1 MKIKTVNM
9 RTVTN
14 IFTFILMVTMST
26 YVLAQKS
33 GELENVEI
41 EIVKERKLQVPAAER
56 KFGKIA
62 PQASDPIYPPIV
74 YRFNQTQVALP
85 ELALP
90 VRPFKLK
97 KEDFEEPQKAYV
109 RFGLGN
115 YFSPYGELYYSNRD
129 QSKKRL
135 AANAW
140 FDIFNRGPVE
150 KDKSGNGQYGANL
163 SGSVARK
170 RIALAGEVDYRHS
183 FWHFYGDPL
192 VATTEAKELRQ
203 HFDRFSMAGGFTT
216 TENKKSVLSASAK
229 FNYLSDRFDARE
241 TILQFQGS
249 HKQTIK
255 EKQLLKTEA
264 SYYLINRQDAAVDA
278 KARNLFLAQSVYE
291 FSPLE
296 NLVVT
301 AGAGLALEN
310 DTLDSKDFHLYP
322 KVTATYKVTPALRV
336 RAFIDGNMVPVTLAS
351 VTQENPWLAPNIA
364 LTNTNEAF
372 VLGGQAEATI
382 LKKVDLLGGISIA
395 SVKQLYFFNNA
406 VGTQEKFVTEFDKG
420 ATERTNVFMQ
430 VQYSAGTKTLIALR
444 YDGFSYN
451 TDTLKR
457 AWHRPGTVVA
467 LTASHLFSEKL
478 RLSSDF
484 TFVSGLRA
492 QNPLNQA
499 IVTLPNVA
507 DLSLKADYHF
517 SKKAVGTLQLAN
529 ILNQDY
535 QQLQFYRVR
544 GFQIRAG
551 LTWSF

>member
-1 MKIKTVNM
+1 M
-9 RTVTN
+9 RTLINISPLVLVIIMFTN
-14 IFTFILMVTMST
+14 T
-26 YVLAQKS
+26 LAQKS

-56 KFGKIA
+56 KFGKIP
-62 PQASDPIYPPIV
+62 PQATDPIYPPIV
-74 YRFNQTQVALP
+74 YRFNQAQIILP

-90 VRPFKLK
+90 IRPFKLK

-129 QSKKRL
+129 QSKNRL

-140 FDIFNRGPVE
+140 FDIFDRGPVE
-150 KDKSGNGQYGANL
+150 KNKSGNGQYGISL
-163 SGSVARK
+163 SGSVSRK
-170 RIALAGEVDYRHS
+170 RIALVGEVDYRHS
-183 FWHFYGDPL
+183 FWHFYGNPL

-216 TENKKSVLSASAK
+216 TENKKSVISANVK
-229 FNYLSDRFDARE
+229 FNYLADRFNARE
-241 TILQFQGS
+241 TILQFSGS
-249 HKQTIK
+249 HLQTIK
-255 EKQLLKTEA
+255 ENQFLKTEA
-264 SYYLINRQDAAVDA
+264 TYYLINRQDIAVDA
-278 KARNLFLAQSVYE
+278 KARNLFLAQSIYE

-296 NLVVT
+296 NLLVS

-310 DTLDSKDFHLYP
+310 DTIDNKDFHLYP
-322 KVTATYKVTPALRV
+322 KVTATYKVTPAFRV
-336 RAFIDGNMVPVTLAS
+336 KAFIDGNMVPVTLTS
-351 VTQENPWLAPNIA
+351 ITQENPWLAPNIA

-372 VLGGQAEATI
+372 VLGGQAEATV

-406 VGTQEKFVTEFDKG
+406 VGAQEKFVTEFDKG

-430 VQYSAGTKTLIALR
+430 LQYSAGTKTLLALR

-451 TDTLKR
+451 TDTLQR
-457 AWHRPGTVVA
+457 AWHRPGTVVG
-467 LTASHLFSEKL
+467 LTASHLFSAKL
-478 RLSSDF
+478 RLSADF

-492 QNPLNQA
+492 QNPLNQT

-507 DLSLKADYHF
+507 DLSVKADYHF

-529 ILNQDY
+529 LLNQDY